1 MKRKN
6 GNIKDHG
13 SFLKRLG
20 ELLSNGYSLTDAIEF
35 VFIGHYQGQDAIK
48 QKMLSQLQNGL
59 SLSAVLQSAG
69 LPLHVC
75 TQIYFAEMHGRIAET
90 LIQAGEYLHARQKDR
105 EALMKVLTYPL
116 ALIFILIGV
125 MILLKSVLF
134 PQFQILYSSM
144 GYSPENNLR
153 IFLVIVERLPALFLV
168 LLVLS
173 VFGGAVF
180 YQRFQSRTPLKRAE
194 LLLRIP
200 LISKYLRLLYTQFFS
215 REVSFLLN
223 SGMSINQALNEMGS
237 QTYRP
242 LFKEA
247 AGRMIQDLR
256 IGKSFPETVEF
267 FGLFTDGF
275 LEVIRHGER
284 RGQLP
289 QELFIYSQF
298 CMETLEDSGKKLLTV
313 IQPVVF
319 LFIGVFILLIYFSIM
334 VPMFQVM
341 QSLG

>member
-1 MKRKN
+1 MKKT
-6 GNIKDHG
+6 IKDHG
-13 SFLKRLG
+13 TFLKRLG

-35 VFIGHYQGQDAIK
+35 VFIGHYKAQGAIRLM
-48 QKMLSQLQNGL
+48 MLSQLQNGS
-59 SLSAVLQSAG
+59 SLSAVLHSSG

-75 TQIYFAEMHGRIAET
+75 SQIYFAERHGRIAET
-90 LIQAGEYLHARQKDR
+90 LIQAGEYLTARKKDR

-116 ALIFILIGV
+116 VLISILIGV

-134 PQFQILYSSM
+134 PQFEILYSSLD
-144 GYSPENNLR
+144 YTPENNLR
-153 IFLVIVERLPALFLV
+153 LFLNIFENLPAIFLA
-168 LLVLS
+168 LLVAS
-173 VFGGAVF
+173 MTAGGII
-180 YQRFQSRTPLKRAE
+180 YLRFQSYTPLKKAE
-194 LLLRIP
+194 LLLRVPYVSRYI
-200 LISKYLRLLYTQFFS
+200 RLLYTQFFS

-223 SGMSINQALNEMGS
+223 SGMSINQALTEMES

-242 LFKEA
+242 LFEEA
-247 AGRMIQDLR
+247 AGRMIQDLK
-256 IGKSFPETVEF
+256 IGKSFPETIEF

-298 CMETLEDSGKKLLTV
+298 CMETLEESGKNMLTV

-319 LFIGVFILLIYFSIM
+319 LFIGLFILLIYFSVM